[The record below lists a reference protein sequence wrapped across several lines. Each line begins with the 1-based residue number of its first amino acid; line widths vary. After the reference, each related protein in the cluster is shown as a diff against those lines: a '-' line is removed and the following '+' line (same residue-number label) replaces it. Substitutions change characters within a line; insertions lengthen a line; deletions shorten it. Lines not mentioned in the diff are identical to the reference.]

1 MRSMISANDEYV
13 MVMDVDDGR
22 ITRIA
27 TDTFS
32 DLALSRVIEEFSV
45 VLGNRLRRGSGNEHS
60 GTNRPDALG
69 GRLGKA

>member
-13 MVMDVDDGR
+13 MIMDVDEGK

-32 DLALSRVIEEFSV
+32 TLAISRVIEEFSV

-60 GTNRPDALG
+60 RTDRPDALG

>member
-13 MVMDVDDGR
+13 MVMDVDEGG

-32 DLALSRVIEEFSV
+32 TLALSRVIEEFSV
-45 VLGNRLRRGSGNEHS
+45 VLGNRLRRGSGNEQS
-60 GTNRPDALG
+60 SKDRPDASG
-69 GRLGKA
+69 GNL